1 MSDILNII
9 KNRDPQENE
18 FHQAVTEVMESVA
31 RPGPKSDLPS
41 GQDTGKAC

>member
-1 MSDILNII
+1 MNEVMEKI
-9 KNRDPQENE
+9 KARDPGEKE
-18 FHQAVTEVMESVA
+18 FQQAVTEVMESVA